1 MKPGRTMSI
10 PVSIDPQVSDRVPL
24 DSRCDEGVDA
34 NLARYPPFDTCFPGI
49 EMLSEEPPVFLV
61 HDFLSSDECDA
72 LRTAAEKEVL
82 RRVEY
87 SGSFVLLDREKLRP
101 LPFLCLTSAIPSII
115 KGLENGADMPDT
127 AIKVAESVTIAAAA
141 MLGLLKVIP
150 WSIEQA
156 LNRLGGGA
164 VFTGTKWATDS
175 LDRLSQS
182 RGEEEEG
189 PAAAAAVAYS
199 EFLNRTSKLLQI
211 PDDKHQLERPT
222 VTRYSSGEFQ
232 RIHTDA
238 RPPVPANALYTTAET
253 EREENKGE
261 CESGKTM
268 IDFLILLRTLMY
280 AYGDK
285 GDPDGLEE
293 FLANGGQRLAQCIV
307 YLNSLSEDQEGQ
319 TAFHDKELGGLEVTP
334 KKVHPLVIDLANRV
348 DG

>member
-238 RPPVPANALYTTAET
+238 RPP
-253 EREENKGE
+253 
-261 CESGKTM
+261 
-268 IDFLILLRTLMY
+268 
-280 AYGDK
+280 

-334 KKVHPLVIDLANRV
+334 EKGCALVFFPSFKDGVIDERMTHSGRPPKNTEK
-348 DG
+348 